1 MFNTKFVFQGFET
14 PSFMWIVELED
25 QSRQDD
31 VTALWANNL
40 FASHSPA
47 GHDE

>member
-1 MFNTKFVFQGFET
+1 VFNTKFVFQGFET
-14 PSFMWIVELED
+14 PPLWIVALED

-31 VTALWANNL
+31 VAVLWVNNL